1 MHFFL
6 NFMPCLKLQSHNM
19 VDAPEK
25 TDAEAKNQKFFE
37 EYNNIK
43 PAIGSVIEDAIQSVV
58 KALKHEFEG
67 PLRGEVRLPHPF
79 GGRKKEADPG
89 VRWGVNGASSLDG
102 QCDGNVVSFGAYAPK
117 NAPASVYSE
126 NIGCLHAGVMPK
138 VIPGQA
144 LYQKPSGGGGNS
156 YLSQLHVT
164 GKSLISEVTPVEQV
178 AGVERVDGEWKVDVA
193 TLQMKGENGQFVE
206 IKTLLPLNHIP
217 GVPMRRV
224 HKPRVLEDIDA
235 DYDITTDL
243 FKSGEWEKKTRKYK
257 RGEWAPCEI
266 GFYMSFADCEDRVR
280 ELLCQK
286 ADTFE
291 LPKGMDLKPAIVGYL
306 LKYYR
311 WVKEKFVDGPEEK
324 DEKVGYK
331 PYEASDLG
339 LVAPEF
345 KKDEE
350 GETTREEKAF
360 LIAQNYIPKTGLVGA
375 IMIIQAALGYD
386 DNLLPFIP
394 CSYLSPDSVGFV
406 HREPNHPLAANNLDA
421 SYLRTMMHLI
431 DESSKERYISFAE
444 LRAYVA
450 YKELF
455 NRAVENPLTA
465 GVYYDFA
472 WKAMVSKHSRSSAK
486 NPLDDE
492 FDPEDEVDEAEDDRT
507 DQEKLIEFLNDIKM
521 QDRLAIVYHELWRIT
536 SSARNR
542 LQAAA
547 YAVSGK
553 VDVKEVKKVHAR
565 LRAAYKDRV
574 LALTSYAANLSA
586 KLHKIER
593 DDSWEESKGDV
604 KEMENNN
611 MLRYMLTSILALGI
625 YATRILIRPIERQ
638 KELVSVPLPTDAI
651 VQRLAKSSKQ
661 TDSKF
666 LSKLQDQVAMRS
678 DSLFLDPA
686 AYHDGVCRIKGMGL
700 KLINVKTGQALGS
713 ESWSWKENKLTGKK
727 ELDLRGDAV
736 KLAEEH
742 MLGFDCDKQVLMLT
756 QGDLQ
761 NPLVLPSLP
770 STQEQNEDMMRAL
783 HRHMSYIGKKDGVYA
798 PVSKA
803 AISKI
808 VGPELASSFASKR
821 TKGRYAAEKHMQ
833 DEVEFSD

>member
-1 MHFFL
+1 M
-6 NFMPCLKLQSHNM
+6 
-19 VDAPEK
+19 
-25 TDAEAKNQKFFE
+25 AEANGKFVTE
-37 EYNNIK
+37 DYPKLK
-43 PAIGSVIEDAIQSVV
+43 PAVGSVIEDAVQSVV
-58 KALKHEFEG
+58 KALKSEFQG
-67 PLRGEVRLPHPF
+67 PLRGDVRLPGVF
-79 GGRKKEADPG
+79 GGKKKEADPG
-89 VRWGVNGASSLDG
+89 VRQGVEGASSLDG
-102 QCDGNVVSFGAYAPK
+102 QCDGNVVSFGAQAPK
-117 NAPASVYSE
+117 NAPASVYAE
-126 NIGCLHAGVMPK
+126 NTGCLHAGVMPK
-138 VIPGQA
+138 IIPSKA
-144 LYQKPSGGGGNS
+144 LYEKPNDGDS
-156 YLSQLHVT
+156 LLDQLH
-164 GKSLISEVTPVEQV
+164 ISGNNLVTPGGVSVQNI
-178 AGVERVDGEWKVDVA
+178 AGVERVGGEWKVDVA
-193 TLQMKGENGQFVE
+193 SLQMKNEEGVVN
-206 IKTLLPLNHIP
+206 IKTLIPLNHIP

-224 HKPRVLEDIDA
+224 HKPRVLEDIEA
-235 DYDITTDL
+235 DYSAEERAKETT
-243 FKSGEWEKKTRKYK
+243 KKKTRKYK

-266 GFYMSFADCEDRVR
+266 GFYMSFAECDDRSR

-291 LPKGMDLKPAIVGYL
+291 LPKGMDLGPAVKGYL
-306 LKYYR
+306 LKYFR
-311 WVKEKFVDGPEEK
+311 WVKEKYVEGPAEK
-324 DEKVGYK
+324 DEKHSYK
-331 PYEASDLG
+331 AYENGDLG
-339 LVAPEF
+339 LAAPNLEKF
-345 KKDEE
+345 EELAKKAGDDYS
-350 GETTREEKAF
+350 EKQSGLG
-360 LIAQNYIPKTGLVGA
+360 LIGA
-375 IMIIQAALGYD
+375 IAAIQTALGVGG
-386 DNLLPFIP
+386 NLLPFIP
-394 CSYLSPDSVGFV
+394 CTYLSPDSVGPV

-431 DESSKERYISFAE
+431 DKSSEERYISFAE

-455 NRAVENPLTA
+455 NKAVENPMTA

-472 WKAMVSKHSRSSAK
+472 WKAMISRNSRSAAK
-486 NPLDDE
+486 NPLEDDE
-492 FDPEDEVDEAEDDRT
+492 FDPDEAVDEMEDDRT

-542 LQAAA
+542 LQASA
-547 YAVSGK
+547 YSVSGK
-553 VDVKEVKKVHAR
+553 VDTREVKKVHAS

-586 KLHKIER
+586 KLHKIDR
-593 DDSWEESKGDV
+593 DDEWEKSKGDIR
-604 KEMENNN
+604 EMESNN

-651 VQRLAKSSKQ
+651 VQRLAKSSRQ

-666 LSKLQDQVAMRS
+666 LSRLQDQVASRS
-678 DSLFLDPA
+678 DALFLDPA

-700 KLINVKTGQALGS
+700 KLINVKTGQSLGS
-713 ESWSWKENKLTGKK
+713 ESWAWKENKLTGKK
-727 ELDLRGDAV
+727 ELDLRGEAL
-736 KLAEEH
+736 KLYDEK

-770 STQEQNEDMMRAL
+770 STQEQNQDMMRAL
-783 HRHMSYIGKKDGVYA
+783 HRHMSYIGKKDGTYA

-808 VGPELASSFASKR
+808 VGPELAGSFAAKR
-821 TKGRYAAEKHMQ
+821 VKGRYTAEKHMQ